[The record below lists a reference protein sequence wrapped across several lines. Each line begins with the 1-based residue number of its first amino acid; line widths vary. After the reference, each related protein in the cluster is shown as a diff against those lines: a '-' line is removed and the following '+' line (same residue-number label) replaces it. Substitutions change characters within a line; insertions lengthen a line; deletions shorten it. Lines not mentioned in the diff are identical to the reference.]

1 MKADEKQ
8 LIFNLLKN
16 ASAHFNGYTKDV
28 YKSEQNFTD
37 DEENQSVSQNEFAK
51 PEQNVVANS
60 EQSTIQTPIESQ
72 SQQQSAVQVQSQNE
86 LLEQN
91 QIKTPEA
98 ESFTH
103 SSKTTLE
110 EIASKIARCTRCTLA
125 RTRNNVVPGMGVEN
139 PDVLVIGEGPGY
151 DEDKQGLPF
160 VGKAGILLD
169 KMLAAIGLDRKSNC
183 YIANI
188 VKCRPPQNR
197 DPFPQEQDACFS
209 FLEAQINILKPKMI
223 LCMGKISSNKML
235 NQEAPIGTLRGQIFE
250 YNNIPLMVTYH
261 PSALLRN
268 EQLKRPAWDDLKM
281 FKAKLDE
288 IKQK

>member
-37 DEENQSVSQNEFAK
+37 DNENQSISQNEFAK
-51 PEQNVVANS
+51 PEQIAVTTS
-60 EQSTIQTPIESQ
+60 EQTIIQPPIESQ
-72 SQQQSAVQVQSQNE
+72 AQVQVQSQNE
-86 LLEQN
+86 VFEQN
-91 QIKTPEA
+91 QIQTPAA
-98 ESFTH
+98 ESSTQ
-103 SSKTTLE
+103 SSKTTME
-110 EIASKIARCTRCTLA
+110 EIATKIARCTRCSLA

-169 KMLAAIGLDRKSNC
+169 KMLAAIGLDRKTNC

-235 NQEAPIGTLRGQIFE
+235 NQESPIGTLRGQIFE

>member
-37 DEENQSVSQNEFAK
+37 DEEIQCIKQENLEK
-51 PEQNVVANS
+51 LEQT
-60 EQSTIQTPIESQ
+60 TIQTPIKSQ

-86 LLEQN
+86 ILEQN

>member
-37 DEENQSVSQNEFAK
+37 DNENQSVSQNEFAK
-51 PEQNVVANS
+51 PEQIAVTTS
-60 EQSTIQTPIESQ
+60 EQTIIQPPIESQ
-72 SQQQSAVQVQSQNE
+72 SQVQVQSQNE
-86 LLEQN
+86 VFEQN
-91 QIKTPEA
+91 QIQTSA
-98 ESFTH
+98 VESSTQ
-103 SSKTTLE
+103 SSKTTME
-110 EIASKIARCTRCTLA
+110 EIATKIARCTRCSLA

-169 KMLAAIGLDRKSNC
+169 KMLAAIGLDRKTNC

-235 NQEAPIGTLRGQIFE
+235 NQESPIGTLRRQIFE

>member
-51 PEQNVVANS
+51 SEQNVIANS

-86 LLEQN
+86 ILEQN

-98 ESFTH
+98 ESFAHT
-103 SSKTTLE
+103 SKTTLE
-110 EIASKIARCTRCTLA
+110 DIAAKIARCTRCSLA

-235 NQEAPIGTLRGQIFE
+235 NQDSPIGTLRGKIFE

>member
-37 DEENQSVSQNEFAK
+37 DEEIQCIKQENLEK
-51 PEQNVVANS
+51 LEQT
-60 EQSTIQTPIESQ
+60 TIQTPIESQ

-86 LLEQN
+86 ILEQN

-98 ESFTH
+98 EGFTH

-169 KMLAAIGLDRKSNC
+169 KMLAAIGLDRKTNC

-235 NQEAPIGTLRGQIFE
+235 NQDSPIGTLRGQIFE

>member
-37 DEENQSVSQNEFAK
+37 DEEIQCIKQENLEKLDQT
-51 PEQNVVANS
+51 
-60 EQSTIQTPIESQ
+60 TIQTPIESQ

-86 LLEQN
+86 ILEQN

-235 NQEAPIGTLRGQIFE
+235 NQKSPIGTLRGQIFE

>member
-37 DEENQSVSQNEFAK
+37 DEEIQCIKQENLEK
-51 PEQNVVANS
+51 LEQT
-60 EQSTIQTPIESQ
+60 TIQTPIESQ

-86 LLEQN
+86 ILEQN

-98 ESFTH
+98 ESFVHT
-103 SSKTTLE
+103 SKTTLE
-110 EIASKIARCTRCTLA
+110 EIAAKIARCTRCTLA

-169 KMLAAIGLDRKSNC
+169 KMLAAIGLDRKTNC

-235 NQEAPIGTLRGQIFE
+235 NQKSPIGTLRGQIFE

>member
-37 DEENQSVSQNEFAK
+37 DEEIQCIKQENLEK
-51 PEQNVVANS
+51 LEQT
-60 EQSTIQTPIESQ
+60 TIQTPIESQ
-72 SQQQSAVQVQSQNE
+72 SQQQSAVQAQSQNE
-86 LLEQN
+86 ILEQN

>member
-37 DEENQSVSQNEFAK
+37 DEEIQCVKQENLEK
-51 PEQNVVANS
+51 LEQT
-60 EQSTIQTPIESQ
+60 TIQTPIESQ

-86 LLEQN
+86 GLEQN

-169 KMLAAIGLDRKSNC
+169 KMLAAIGLDRKTNC

-235 NQEAPIGTLRGQIFE
+235 NQKSPIGTLRGQIFE